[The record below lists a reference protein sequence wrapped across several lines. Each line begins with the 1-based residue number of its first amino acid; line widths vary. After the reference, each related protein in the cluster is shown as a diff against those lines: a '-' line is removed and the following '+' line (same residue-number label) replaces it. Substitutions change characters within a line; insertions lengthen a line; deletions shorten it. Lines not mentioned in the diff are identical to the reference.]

1 MFHLFISIL
10 KNTYQSLFH
19 HHFLLKPLAFI
30 TLKTKE
36 YSTSELASKVKLADD
51 APDVTHVMAYMFAGA
66 GAAAIVVIFLT
77 LALIKKHDRKKDKL
91 GGIQGMTGAE
101 SCTKDYQ
108 DLCRARMAKGN
119 TNESTTGRIASL
131 SKESEVRP
139 PSSRSSTSSW

>member
-1 MFHLFISIL
+1 MF
-10 KNTYQSLFH
+10 K
-19 HHFLLKPLAFI
+19 
-30 TLKTKE
+30 LKTKE
-36 YSTSELASKVKLADD
+36 YSASELASKVKLADD
-51 APDVTHVMAYMFAGA
+51 VPDVTHVMAYMFAGA

-91 GGIQGMTGAE
+91 GGIQGMSGAE

-108 DLCRARMAKGN
+108 ELCRARMAGKGN

>member
-1 MFHLFISIL
+1 M
-10 KNTYQSLFH
+10 
-19 HHFLLKPLAFI
+19 
-30 TLKTKE
+30 
-36 YSTSELASKVKLADD
+36 ASKVKLADD
-51 APDVTHVMAYMFAGA
+51 VPDVTHVMAYMFAGA

-91 GGIQGMTGAE
+91 GGIQGMSGAE

-108 DLCRARMAKGN
+108 ELCRARMAGKVN